1 MAVDCYLGSGYWPHW
16 WIWCTGHAAGRAG
29 CSQCSRDN
37 VLLKGH
43 QPQPLRALATLFPP
57 KNPALEEGSW
67 WRRQLPALAKR
78 IYWQALLSP
87 QSSKTQQGKLSGVL
101 NCQMMLRPNTEV
113 VPITTFALSH
123 TQSLHIPVVL
133 SFCLFTR
140 YSHRRENMNL
150 GLKHWAQV
158 SLLCMQQVNPS
169 LPQSPSRTQG

>member
-1 MAVDCYLGSGYWPHW
+1 MEKATPSTGQEDLLAGS
-16 WIWCTGHAAGRAG
+16 
-29 CSQCSRDN
+29 
-37 VLLKGH
+37 
-43 QPQPLRALATLFPP
+43 
-57 KNPALEEGSW
+57 
-67 WRRQLPALAKR
+67 
-78 IYWQALLSP
+78 LSP

-169 LPQSPSRTQG
+169 LPQSPLQDPRLIGPCPLFLG